1 MMNKENRLVK
11 NVILYTIGNLGSKV
25 LVMLI
30 VPIYTH
36 YMNPAE
42 IGYYDLIVTL
52 AGLIC
57 PVIMLSIHEGVY
69 RWLLESGQKKDRIIR
84 SGLFIWGSGVL
95 LTALGFIVVNH
106 YIEIQYAFLVF
117 AIIALQ
123 SLYNLVLEITR
134 GLKHTV
140 SYSVSGIVY
149 SCIFFIANIV
159 LVCVLKKGLIGIFV
173 SLIVALL
180 GTIIFLYSIQ
190 RDLRINIERPN
201 KNVIDKRMIKYSL
214 QLMPNSISW
223 WITS

>member
-1 MMNKENRLVK
+1 
-11 NVILYTIGNLGSKV
+11 
-25 LVMLI
+25 MLF
-30 VPIYTH
+30 
-36 YMNPAE
+36 
-42 IGYYDLIVTL
+42 
-52 AGLIC
+52 
-57 PVIMLSIHEGVY
+57 S
-69 RWLLESGQKKDRIIR
+69 
-84 SGLFIWGSGVL
+84 
-95 LTALGFIVVNH
+95 
-106 YIEIQYAFLVF
+106 F

-223 WITS
+223 WITSYADRFMIKCFWECQ